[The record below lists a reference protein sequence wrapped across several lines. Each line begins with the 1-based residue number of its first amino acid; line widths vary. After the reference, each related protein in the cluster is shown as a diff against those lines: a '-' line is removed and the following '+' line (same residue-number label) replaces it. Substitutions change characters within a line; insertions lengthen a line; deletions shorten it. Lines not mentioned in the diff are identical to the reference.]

1 LEVRFSSVIVIPHVL
16 TFPDVFTPM
25 GFFGA
30 GPQSSA
36 WLYLAWRSGLSIA
49 LLVYAFPTTDES
61 MEHASD
67 HSPQAAII
75 WAVLII
81 IVGVG
86 TLTWVATAGQ
96 DLLPRLM
103 LEGRISPLTQ
113 TINGMIALTNILTL
127 LLLWTRGRSVLDL
140 WLMVAAW
147 ELLGTGAMIALF
159 VTDRFT
165 FGFYAVRII
174 SLVVQKPC

>member
-1 LEVRFSSVIVIPHVL
+1 MGADEPLRVGSSLFQRHCHSTRT

-86 TLTWVATAGQ
+86 ALTWVATAGQ

-103 LEGRISPLTQ
+103 WRAEFR
-113 TINGMIALTNILTL
+113 
-127 LLLWTRGRSVLDL
+127 R
-140 WLMVAAW
+140 
-147 ELLGTGAMIALF
+147 
-159 VTDRFT
+159 
-165 FGFYAVRII
+165 
-174 SLVVQKPC
+174 